1 VSRHAI
7 EISGGER
14 FAFGENWI
22 RFLSTLDDER
32 IEAAKIS
39 LCSMLEANTLVG
51 LRFVDIGSG
60 SGLSSLA
67 ARMLGATVHSFD
79 YDPRSVACTAELKRR
94 YFPEDPD
101 WVVEEASVLD
111 DTYMRAL
118 REFDVVYSWG
128 VLHHTGQMWRALENA
143 APLVKSGGKLFIAIY
158 NTQRHW
164 TPVWKRIKR
173 QYNRLPSFLRAPYAI
188 TVMLPIEARALV
200 YNTLKGDA
208 ARYFRSWTE
217 YKTSARG
224 MNRWH
229 DIVDWVGGYPFE
241 TATPEEIFD
250 FFRDRGFA
258 LNRLVTCG
266 SGLGC
271 NEFVFLKN
279 LR

>member
-1 VSRHAI
+1 
-7 EISGGER
+7 
-14 FAFGENWI
+14 
-22 RFLSTLDDER
+22 
-32 IEAAKIS
+32 
-39 LCSMLEANTLVG
+39 MLEANTLVG

-111 DTYMRAL
+111 DTYMRTL
-118 REFDVVYSWG
+118 REVDVVYSWG
-128 VLHHTGQMWRALENA
+128 VLHHTGQMWRALENV
-143 APLVKSGGKLFIAIY
+143 APLVKPGGKLFIAIY

-188 TVMLPIEARALV
+188 TVMLPIEARALA

-217 YKTSARG
+217 YKTNARG

-241 TATPEEIFD
+241 TAKPEEIFD

-266 SGLGC
+266 GGLGC

-279 LR
+279 PK

>member
-1 VSRHAI
+1 VSRNAI
-7 EISGGER
+7 EISRGER
-14 FAFGENWI
+14 FAFGENWT
-22 RFLSTLDDER
+22 RFLSSLDDER
-32 IEAAKIS
+32 IQAAKIS

-111 DTYMRAL
+111 DTYMRTL

-128 VLHHTGQMWRALENA
+128 VLHHTGQMWRALENV
-143 APLVKSGGKLFIAIY
+143 APLVKPGGKLFIAIY

-188 TVMLPIEARALV
+188 TVMLPIEAARLPITRSRAMPLATSLV
-200 YNTLKGDA
+200 DQ
-208 ARYFRSWTE
+208 

-224 MNRWH
+224 MNGWH
-229 DIVDWVGGYPFE
+229 DMVV
-241 TATPEEIFD
+241 
-250 FFRDRGFA
+250 
-258 LNRLVTCG
+258 G
-266 SGLGC
+266 SGAIRSRPQRPRR
-271 NEFVFLKN
+271 FSN
-279 LR
+279 LS